1 MVFLPFK
8 GIPEE
13 ELLRQ
18 QQELFQQARLQQ
30 AQVIYTYKSKRPLLA
45 LPVKLLLYKNLFS
58 LKFETDS
65 YFLKSIT
72 KNGTTGQIW

>member
-1 MVFLPFK
+1 MVLLPFK

-30 AQVIYTYKSKRPLLA
+30 AQVNYTYM
-45 LPVKLLLYKNLFS
+45 Y
-58 LKFETDS
+58 
-65 YFLKSIT
+65 T
-72 KNGTTGQIW
+72 KYLWLRI

>member
-1 MVFLPFK
+1 MVLLPFK

-30 AQVIYTYKSKRPLLA
+30 AQVNYTYTTYSKY
-45 LPVKLLLYKNLFS
+45 LLLR
-58 LKFETDS
+58 
-65 YFLKSIT
+65 I
-72 KNGTTGQIW
+72 

>member
-1 MVFLPFK
+1 MVLLPFK

-30 AQVIYTYKSKRPLLA
+30 AQVNYIYMY
-45 LPVKLLLYKNLFS
+45 
-58 LKFETDS
+58 
-65 YFLKSIT
+65 T
-72 KNGTTGQIW
+72 KYLRLRI

>member
-1 MVFLPFK
+1 MVLLPFK

-30 AQVIYTYKSKRPLLA
+30 AQVNYAYTMYSKY
-45 LPVKLLLYKNLFS
+45 LLLR
-58 LKFETDS
+58 
-65 YFLKSIT
+65 I
-72 KNGTTGQIW
+72 

>member
-30 AQVIYTYKSKRPLLA
+30 AQVIYTYSKYLWLR
-45 LPVKLLLYKNLFS
+45 
-58 LKFETDS
+58 LK
-65 YFLKSIT
+65 
-72 KNGTTGQIW
+72 GPC

>member
-1 MVFLPFK
+1 VETGVDLCLNASGFNLCLISYYFFIFCYQ

-30 AQVIYTYKSKRPLLA
+30 AQVL
-45 LPVKLLLYKNLFS
+45 N
-58 LKFETDS
+58 
-65 YFLKSIT
+65 
-72 KNGTTGQIW
+72 

>member
-1 MVFLPFK
+1 MLLLPFK

-30 AQVIYTYKSKRPLLA
+30 AQVNYTYTMYSKY
-45 LPVKLLLYKNLFS
+45 LLLR
-58 LKFETDS
+58 
-65 YFLKSIT
+65 I
-72 KNGTTGQIW
+72 

>member
-1 MVFLPFK
+1 MVLLPFK

-30 AQVIYTYKSKRPLLA
+30 AQVNYTYSKYLQLR
-45 LPVKLLLYKNLFS
+45 
-58 LKFETDS
+58 
-65 YFLKSIT
+65 I
-72 KNGTTGQIW
+72 

>member
-1 MVFLPFK
+1 MVLLPFK

-30 AQVIYTYKSKRPLLA
+30 AQVNNYTYSKYPWLRIK
-45 LPVKLLLYKNLFS
+45 V
-58 LKFETDS
+58 
-65 YFLKSIT
+65 
-72 KNGTTGQIW
+72 

>member
-30 AQVIYTYKSKRPLLA
+30 AQV
-45 LPVKLLLYKNLFS
+45 S
-58 LKFETDS
+58 LKNWFKT
-65 YFLKSIT
+65 LL
-72 KNGTTGQIW
+72 GPC